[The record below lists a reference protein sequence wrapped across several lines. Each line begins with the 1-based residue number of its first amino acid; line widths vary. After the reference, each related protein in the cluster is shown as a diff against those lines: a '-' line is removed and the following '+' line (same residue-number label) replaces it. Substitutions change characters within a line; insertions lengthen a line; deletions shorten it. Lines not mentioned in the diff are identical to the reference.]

1 MPTHVRHVFLTGFP
15 GVGKTT
21 TMFAAI
27 EELGKSDSSLL
38 TPEGFYTED
47 IRDEGGA
54 RCGFDIVTF
63 PAGPHARRGPLARLV
78 AGGETSPRPFHRVGR
93 YAVDV
98 ASLEALACP
107 ALSGHV
113 GERLDEMS
121 SERANPEKEKAPSR
135 ATRFVAVDEIGKMEC
150 LSARFERSAWEALE
164 SPETIVLGTIPVR
177 PNDERRDG
185 RKSALARSVA
195 ARPDVA
201 VVRVTRDNR
210 AALRAALVDALRFA
224 IVPRR
229 ARDGL
234 ASVSRED
241 GSVPI
246 APLAPFL
253 DAGQR
258 RKLGLEPAIED
269 EASLEEEARP
279 RGETATPCGPLVVG
293 GDAHRDL
300 LAAGRVPAGP
310 ASFPPPR
317 TLLLGETS
325 SPAPPRTRPERAY
338 AERSMW
344 RVLDDALA
352 SLPEVAQRR
361 AAARDGTG
369 KSDDDANSPI
379 LIWDGETET
388 DDERNTA
395 RVLTRRLLATF
406 RAGLAVWDVAAEA
419 HAPGERRRPKALAAR
434 RGGGTGDETP
444 GSRSP
449 VNDVLGFLKAHPT
462 VTTVAF
468 IGEKAWRRFRSAP
481 ANKAATREEKNA
493 SRENAAP
500 VSRRRR
506 IEVEGRA
513 VAVAVVRSARG
524 DECERR
530 EKVREWSEAL
540 FGKQER
546 RAEPA
551 RGESRAT
558 TSAFF

>member
-21 TMFAAI
+21 TMLAVI
-27 EELGKSDSSLL
+27 EELGKAADAL
-38 TPEGFYTED
+38 TPEGFYTEE
-47 IRDEGGA
+47 IRDDGGA
-54 RCGFDIVTF
+54 RCGFDVVTF
-63 PAGPHARRGPLARLV
+63 GPDARRGPLARLV
-78 AGGETSPRPFHRVGR
+78 TGGDASPRPRDRVGR

-107 ALSGHV
+107 ALSGDA
-113 GERLDEMS
+113 GKRLDETPS
-121 SERANPEKEKAPSR
+121 ARASPGKTEAPRR
-135 ATRFVAVDEIGKMEC
+135 ATRFVALDEIGKMEC
-150 LSARFERSAWEALE
+150 LSARFERAAWETLE
-164 SPETIVLGTIPVR
+164 SPETIVLGTIPAR
-177 PNDERRDG
+177 PNDARRD
-185 RKSALARSVA
+185 RCALARSVA
-195 ARPDVA
+195 ARSDVA
-201 VVRVTRDNR
+201 VVRVERTSRD
-210 AALRAALVDALRFA
+210 ALRAALVDALR
-224 IVPRR
+224 R
-229 ARDGL
+229 AT
-234 ASVSRED
+234 ASAERED
-241 GSVPI
+241 GEGGSVPL

-253 DAGQR
+253 DVTQR
-258 RKLGLEPAIED
+258 PTLGPRRQE
-269 EASLEEEARP
+269 EASLETKARL
-279 RGETATPCGPLVVG
+279 RDAAPCAPLVAG
-293 GDAHRDL
+293 GDAHRRL
-300 LAAGRVPAGP
+300 LAARRVSAAA